1 MQKPVDSHSFKE
13 PTAVASNEQQSQFEI
28 AAPPVP
34 VLDRDHQPVVRVRDI
49 EAEKPQVGS
58 RQRKNEFEPYLN
70 GEITNISQYT
80 AAHVEYPRR
89 PTKIQKFNDNN
100 DEKAVNIPSL
110 IKAMPYSY
118 DEIDLPEWFN
128 YDLIH
133 DLERLALPEFFT
145 GDNPVLTPDSYKM
158 YRDYMMMTYKSNPDY
173 YLTISACKAKLDV
186 DLVTLVRV
194 HSFLESYNLIN
205 SRPDPRRRIF
215 DPYIDSDPSAQ
226 IKPGSQRNFK
236 DIEGADIDYLRK
248 LIYDETQVA
257 PIRSA
262 WDLSVEDPNNPD
274 GRKIFHCSNC
284 QVDCSEIRYQSLKCK
299 NFQVCIDC
307 FLEGRFPATLF
318 SGDFL
323 RMEGGDDLEMEE
335 EWTDDEIL
343 HLLEGVERF
352 EDDWL
357 LISEHVGSRSKEQCI
372 TKFLQLPIN
381 DEFLTAQL
389 SKKELEELPF
399 GDLPNPVMTTIAFL
413 SGHINPGVG
422 AAAAKTALKELMK
435 SGEGHTEAIPIIK
448 NEESVDVDMDAD
460 MDIVEVEEEND
471 KTGIFSKELMK
482 KATTSALKT
491 AVENARKLASY
502 EDEEIQHWTRLA
514 VKTMVDKLSFKVQQ
528 YDELEASLENELT
541 ELEKQQDLLAT
552 SIEAIS
558 TQHFPLHGSGESNS
572 IQPQTTEVTNDTP
585 GSISTST
592 TLS

>member
-1 MQKPVDSHSFKE
+1 M
-13 PTAVASNEQQSQFEI
+13 
-28 AAPPVP
+28 
-34 VLDRDHQPVVRVRDI
+34 
-49 EAEKPQVGS
+49 
-58 RQRKNEFEPYLN
+58 
-70 GEITNISQYT
+70 
-80 AAHVEYPRR
+80 AH
-89 PTKIQKFNDNN
+89 
-100 DEKAVNIPSL
+100 
-110 IKAMPYSY
+110 
-118 DEIDLPEWFN
+118 
-128 YDLIH
+128 
-133 DLERLALPEFFT
+133 
-145 GDNPVLTPDSYKM
+145 
-158 YRDYMMMTYKSNPDY
+158 
-173 YLTISACKAKLDV
+173 
-186 DLVTLVRV
+186 
-194 HSFLESYNLIN
+194 
-205 SRPDPRRRIF
+205 
-215 DPYIDSDPSAQ
+215 
-226 IKPGSQRNFK
+226 
-236 DIEGADIDYLRK
+236 
-248 LIYDETQVA
+248 
-257 PIRSA
+257 IRSA
-262 WDLSVEDPNNPD
+262 WNLSVEDPNNPD

-284 QVDCSEIRYQSLKCK
+284 KVDCSEIRYQSLKCK

-323 RMEGGDDLEMEE
+323 RMEDGDDLEMEE

-435 SGEGHTEAIPIIK
+435 SGEGRSEAAAPIK

-460 MDIVEVEEEND
+460 IDMDDVEIEGNE
-471 KTGIFSKELMK
+471 KTGVFSKELMK
-482 KATTSALKT
+482 NATTSALKT

-528 YDELEASLENELT
+528 YDELETSLENELT

-558 TQHFPLHGSGESNS
+558 TQHFPLHGSGESTS
-572 IQPQTTEVTNDTP
+572 TQPQTTEVTNNVP
-585 GSISTST
+585 GPTNTST
-592 TLS
+592 TL